1 MTLGEPSVKVLGEV
15 HSCGSRCRFKKDV
28 SILEVAVTELIAAIV
43 ADLVMLILRWVFGGM
58 GRLPFD
64 GLPSELAAEG

>member
-1 MTLGEPSVKVLGEV
+1 MQGDLST
-15 HSCGSRCRFKKDV
+15 
-28 SILEVAVTELIAAIV
+28 LEVAVTELIAAIV

-64 GLPSELAAEG
+64 GLPSDLAAEG